1 MSNREQ
7 SDLLLS
13 RAAAVIPGA
22 VNSGR
27 RNMRS
32 NVCMRSAHGAYFED
46 VDGNRY
52 IDYHAAFGPVVL
64 GHSHPNLTR
73 RVSEAICDR
82 VCFGVATTEP
92 EVELARKIVAHV
104 PSVEQVLVCNSGNE
118 ATHHAIRLARGVTGR
133 DLIVRFTGGYHGFHD
148 FVMASPGAIC
158 NERTIECSYNEPS
171 SVEEAFAAHPEQ
183 IAAVIVEPI
192 MHNSPGAGI
201 VPSLGFL
208 EGLRRIC
215 SEQGAILIFDE
226 IITGFRHALGGY
238 QSIVGVTP
246 DLTTM
251 GKALANGF
259 PIAAIGGRRELMERF
274 DTHPDGVV
282 AYAGTYNGNACSVEA
297 ALATIETMEDEPV
310 HERLF
315 ALGERMRAGLAEVAG
330 RAGVPAHV
338 SGFGSLFV
346 LSFMEGPIETMAD
359 LERNDTE
366 LFLAYRSA
374 LVQRGVFEVP
384 ENVGR
389 SHISYS
395 HTEADIDRS
404 LEIAEEAL
412 RAALEVCARSSDR
425 RVVG

>member
-1 MSNREQ
+1 MSSHPKREQ
-7 SDLLLS
+7 SALLLS
-13 RAAAVIPGA
+13 QAAEVIPGG

-32 NVCMRSAHGAYFED
+32 NVCMRSANGAYFED

-64 GHSHPNLTR
+64 GHSYPALSE
-73 RVSEAICDR
+73 RVSAAIRER

-92 EVELARKIVAHV
+92 EVELARKIVQHV
-104 PSVEQVLVCNSGNE
+104 PSVDQVLVCNSGNE
-118 ATHHAIRLARGVTGR
+118 ATHHAIRLSRAVTGR
-133 DLIVRFTGGYHGFHD
+133 DLIVRFTGAYHGFHD
-148 FVMASPGAIC
+148 FVMPSPGAIC
-158 NERTIECSYNEPS
+158 NERTIECSYNQLE
-171 SVEEAFAAHPEQ
+171 SVQETFAAHKGQ

-201 VPSLGFL
+201 VPSLQFL
-208 EGLRRIC
+208 SGLRDLCNRD
-215 SEQGAILIFDE
+215 GVILIFDE

-238 QSIVGVTP
+238 QSIVGITP

-251 GKALANGF
+251 GKAMANGF
-259 PIAAIGGRRELMERF
+259 PIAAIGGRRDLMEHF
-274 DTHPDGVV
+274 DTHPDGDV

-297 ALATIETMEDEPV
+297 ALATIETMESEPV

-315 ALGERMRAGLAEVAG
+315 ALGDRMRAGLKEIVQ
-330 RAGVPAHV
+330 RAGIPSHV

-359 LERNDTE
+359 LERNDTD

-374 LVQRGVFEVP
+374 LVDRGVFEVP

-395 HTEADIDRS
+395 HTEQDIDRS

-412 RAALEVCARSSDR
+412 TAALDMLARRSR
-425 RVVG
+425 AR

>member
-1 MSNREQ
+1 MSSVQSHEQ
-7 SDLLLS
+7 SAVLLS
-13 RAAAVIPGA
+13 QAADVIPGG

-32 NVCMRSAHGAYFED
+32 SICMRRAEGAYFED

-64 GHSHPNLTR
+64 GHSHRALTE
-73 RVSEAICDR
+73 RVSAAIRER

-92 EVELARKIVAHV
+92 EVELAGKIVKHV

-133 DLIVRFTGGYHGFHD
+133 DLIVRFTGAYHGFHD
-148 FVMASPGAIC
+148 FVMPSAGAIC
-158 NERTIECSYNEPS
+158 NERTIECAYNELA
-171 SVEEAFAAHPEQ
+171 SVENAFAKHPER

-201 VPSLGFL
+201 VPSQAFL

-215 SEQGAILIFDE
+215 SEQGAILVFDE

-238 QSIVGVTP
+238 QSIVGITP

-251 GKALANGF
+251 GKAIANGF
-259 PIAAIGGRRELMERF
+259 PIAAIGGRRELMEQF
-274 DTHPDGVV
+274 DTHPDGIV

-297 ALATIETMEDEPV
+297 ALATIETMESEPV

-315 ALGERMRAGLAEVAG
+315 ALGDRMRAGLREIAR
-330 RAGVPAHV
+330 RAGIPAHV

-359 LERNDTE
+359 LERNNTE
-366 LFLAYRSA
+366 LFLAYRCA
-374 LVQRGVFEVP
+374 LVERGVFEVP

-404 LEIAEEAL
+404 LEIAEAAL
-412 RAALEVCARSSDR
+412 SAALETCSPGA
-425 RVVG
+425 

>member
-1 MSNREQ
+1 MSSLVASHER
-7 SDLLLS
+7 SASLL
-13 RAAAVIPGA
+13 AAAAEVIPGG

-32 NVCMRSAHGAYFED
+32 NVCMRSANGAYFED

-64 GHSHPNLTR
+64 GHSHPAVTE
-73 RVSEAICDR
+73 RVAAAIAER

-92 EVELARKIVAHV
+92 EVELAQKVVAHV

-118 ATHHAIRLARGVTGR
+118 ATHHAIRLSRAVTGR
-133 DLIVRFTGGYHGFHD
+133 DRIVRFTGAYHGFHD

-158 NERTIECSYNEPS
+158 NERTIECSYNQLE
-171 SVEEAFAAHPEQ
+171 SVQEAFSAHKGQ

-201 VPSLGFL
+201 VPSLEFL
-208 EGLRRIC
+208 TGLREMCTRD
-215 SEQGAILIFDE
+215 GVILIFDE

-238 QSIVGVTP
+238 QSIVGVMP

-251 GKALANGF
+251 GKAMANGF
-259 PIAAIGGRRELMERF
+259 PIAAIGGRRDLMEHF
-274 DTHPDGVV
+274 DTHPHGDV

-297 ALATIETMEDEPV
+297 ALATIETMECEPV

-315 ALGERMRAGLAEVAG
+315 ALGERMRTGLGEIVS
-330 RAGVPAHV
+330 RAGITAHV

-346 LSFMEGPIETMAD
+346 LSFMEGPIETFAD

-366 LFLAYRSA
+366 LFLAYRSS
-374 LVQRGVFEVP
+374 LVQHGVFEVP

-395 HTEADIDRS
+395 HTEQDIDRS
-404 LEIAEEAL
+404 LEIAE
-412 RAALEVCARSSDR
+412 AALKAALDSRAP
-425 RVVG
+425 RV